1 MGMDAA
7 SAACMGPDRPGHK
20 IVAMDADGQL
30 HALRLLN
37 SVSKRVHASLD
48 LTETLDAVAQGVV
61 EAAGFGLAVV
71 NLAEPNGDFTVVAA
85 AGSEDLRREL
95 LGTRDTAGNWL
106 ELLRQA
112 ERWGALYFVDHRTEV
127 NAQHTFIPDL
137 PVPDDPDGW
146 HPMDYMFAPL
156 MAPSGEM
163 VGVLS
168 VDAPA
173 DGRRPGVFQR
183 EVLELFAEHA
193 AIAILHAR
201 MHTALEQSQAH
212 LAYAATH
219 DSLTGLA
226 NRAYLRTRVDGLR
239 QQPDRAIGVVVVD
252 LDGFKRVNDAGG
264 HEAGDEVLRVVA
276 ARMRRSVH
284 EGDVLARMGGD
295 EFVAVLTGDD
305 LPDTLA
311 DTAARLRAVIAE
323 PVHGRRGV
331 HFVRASVGCALGTT
345 ADEFSVLLATADA
358 EMYRMKHG
366 RASVPALHVSV
377 ALRQAPVLP

>member
-1 MGMDAA
+1 
-7 SAACMGPDRPGHK
+7 
-20 IVAMDADGQL
+20 MDADGQL

-48 LTETLDAVAQGVV
+48 LTETLDAVAEGVV
-61 EAAGFGLAVV
+61 EGAGFGLAVV
-71 NLAEPNGDFTVVAA
+71 NLAEPNGDFTVVSA

-95 LGTRDTAGNWL
+95 LGTRDTAANWL

-112 ERWGALYFVDHRTEV
+112 ERWGALYFVDHRKGIE
-127 NAQHTFIPDL
+127 AQHMFVPDI
-137 PVPDDPDGW
+137 PVPEDPDAW
-146 HPMDYMFAPL
+146 HPMDFMFAPL
-156 MAPSGEM
+156 MAPSGEL

-168 VDAPA
+168 VDLPVG
-173 DGRRPGVFQR
+173 GRRPGPFQR
-183 EVLELFAEHA
+183 EMLSVFAEHA

-219 DSLTGLA
+219 DPLTGLA
-226 NRAYLRTRVDGLR
+226 NRTYLRTRVDALR
-239 QQPDRAIGVVVVD
+239 QRPNRAIGVLVVD

-276 ARMRRSVH
+276 ARMQRHVR

-295 EFVAVLTGDD
+295 EFVAVLSGDD
-305 LPDTLA
+305 LADTLA
-311 DTAARLRAVIAE
+311 DTAARLCAVIAE

-331 HFVRASVGCALGTT
+331 HFVRASVGCALGTA

-358 EMYRMKHG
+358 EMYRMKRG
-366 RASVPALHVSV
+366 RPAGPALRVH
-377 ALRQAPVLP
+377 ARHRQALVLP

>member
-1 MGMDAA
+1 
-7 SAACMGPDRPGHK
+7 
-20 IVAMDADGQL
+20 MDADGQL

-48 LTETLDAVAQGVV
+48 LTETLDAVADGVV
-61 EAAGFGLAVV
+61 EAAGFGLAAV
-71 NLAEPNGDFTVVAA
+71 NLAEPNGDFTVVSA

-95 LGTRDTAGNWL
+95 LGTRNTAASWL
-106 ELLRQA
+106 QLLGQA
-112 ERWGALYFVDHRTEV
+112 ERWGALYFVDHRKEIGPL
-127 NAQHTFIPDL
+127 HTYVPDI

-146 HPMDYMFAPL
+146 HPMDLMFAPL
-156 MAPSGEM
+156 MAPSGEL

-168 VDAPA
+168 VDLPS
-173 DGRRPGVFQR
+173 DGRRPGPFQR
-183 EVLELFAEHA
+183 EVLSLFAEHA
-193 AIAILHAR
+193 AIAIMHAR

-219 DSLTGLA
+219 DALTGLA

-239 QQPDRAIGVVVVD
+239 QQPDRTIGVVVVD

-276 ARMRRSVH
+276 ARMQRHMR
-284 EGDVLARMGGD
+284 EGDMLARMGGD

-305 LPDTLA
+305 LGDTLA

-331 HFVRASVGCALGTT
+331 HFVRASVGCALGST

-366 RASVPALHVSV
+366 RTVASTLRVRAGH
-377 ALRQAPVLP
+377 RQAPVLP